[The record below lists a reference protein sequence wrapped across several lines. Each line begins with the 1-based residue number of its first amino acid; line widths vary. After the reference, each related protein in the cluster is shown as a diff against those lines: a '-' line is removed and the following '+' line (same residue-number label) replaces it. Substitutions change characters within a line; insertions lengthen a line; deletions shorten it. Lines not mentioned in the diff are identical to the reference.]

1 MRTKE
6 NGPDSM
12 GRPYFSK
19 FRSTWLGLGQTLDLP
34 EKMSFSLEE
43 TPSKKLLGT
52 YRTSCCKGLNV

>member
-34 EKMSFSLEE
+34 EKMSFSFSKQRRDSFQE
-43 TPSKKLLGT
+43 TSGDISYFLL
-52 YRTSCCKGLNV
+52 